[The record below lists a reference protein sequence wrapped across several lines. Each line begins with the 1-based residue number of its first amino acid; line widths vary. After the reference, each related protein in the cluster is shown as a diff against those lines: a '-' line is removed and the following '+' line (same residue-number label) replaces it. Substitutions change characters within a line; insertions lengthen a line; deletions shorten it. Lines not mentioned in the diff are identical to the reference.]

1 MFSNIVVAVD
11 GSEHAEHA
19 IAIACDMAGK
29 YNSSIHLVHSPQ
41 VETVGVA
48 VGSGAYV
55 LEPSQERINAA
66 GKKVMDGA
74 IARAEKQGQTPKT
87 TTIGNS
93 DPAHEILNCT
103 KANEADLIIM
113 GRRGLGK
120 IGNLFLGSVSG
131 KVSHEAPCACLTIK

>member
-1 MFSNIVVAVD
+1 MFSNIVVAID
-11 GSEHAEHA
+11 GSEHASNA
-19 IAIACDMAGK
+19 IATACDIAGK

-41 VETVGVA
+41 VDTVAYA

-55 LEPSQERINAA
+55 LEPNQERINAA

-74 IARAEKQGQTPKT
+74 IELAKKQGHTPKT
-87 TTIGNS
+87 TTIGNT
-93 DPAHEILNCT
+93 DPAHEILSCT

-120 IGNLFLGSVSG
+120 IGTLFLGSVSG
-131 KVSHEAPCACLTIK
+131 KVSHEAPCACLTVK